1 MKDRIIDIIR
11 GYMSKTFG
19 NPDALPGPVVEGL
32 AEEIDNHGHEIYES
46 IRDEYDY
53 DDIDMVAGFEE
64 VELTEDER
72 KEAFSRYR
80 KAKEYESS
88 IDSLSEIIND
98 IADKREKEKSQS
110 SLSST
115 DNK

>member
-19 NPDALPGPVVEGL
+19 NPDALPSPVVEGL
-32 AEEIDNHGHEIYES
+32 AEE
-46 IRDEYDY
+46 
-53 DDIDMVAGFEE
+53 IDMVAGFEE

-80 KAKEYESS
+80 KAQEYESS

-110 SLSST
+110 SLST
-115 DNK
+115 ADNK